1 MRASNSEAFLNIRQA
16 NVEDGLAI
24 AKVHIETWRTTYK
37 GILSKDYLARLS
49 LQERENRWQKMLD
62 SAAKDNHFIYVAEE
76 RNKQIVA
83 FADGGRERTNDPTY
97 QSEIYAIYILEPYQR
112 QGLGRDLIRALVKK
126 FDELGFNSMLVWVL
140 KDNLACHFYEALG
153 GQKVR
158 SKQIEIEGSM
168 LDEIAYGWKDFRC
181 LR

>member
-1 MRASNSEAFLNIRQA
+1 MRAGNSETFLNIRQA
-16 NVEDGLAI
+16 NVEDALAI

-37 GILSKDYLARLS
+37 GILSEEYLARFS

-62 SAAKDNHFIYVAEE
+62 TAAKDNHFTYVAEDL
-76 RNKQIVA
+76 NKQIVA
-83 FADGGRERTNDPTY
+83 FADGGKERTNDPIY
-97 QSEIYAIYILEPYQR
+97 KSEIYAIYILEAYQR
-112 QGLGRDLIRALVKK
+112 RGLGRALVRTLVKK
-126 FDELGFNSMLVWVL
+126 FDELGVNSMLVWVL
-140 KDNLACHFYEALG
+140 KDNPACQFYGALG

-168 LDEIAYGWKDFRC
+168 LDEIAYGWEDFRV